1 MFQESAPHPPPHAG
15 DGRPGDAPG
24 PAGGPPATDRRL
36 VRVGWFDLQVEL
48 RAGDPWRTPLLMFG
62 GIGAALDVLGPL
74 VDAIDADVPVIRVD
88 VPGIGGS
95 PAAVPLPIPVLAGL
109 MSELLDT
116 LGHPEV
122 DVLGYSWGGAL
133 AQQFALQHA
142 VRCRRLI
149 LMSTNTGA
157 VSVLPQPSVL
167 ASLLIP
173 RSVPDAGAAARLDGL
188 TLHED
193 LRTAI
198 AGAAGGGAGTGTG
211 WWGYLTQLGALMAWS
226 SLPFLPFLTQETL
239 VISGADDPI
248 VPLVNARVLAET
260 IPRATLAVVPGGHFG
275 IVHEAPDLGARISRF
290 LA

>member
-1 MFQESAPHPPPHAG
+1 MFQESVPCPPP
-15 DGRPGDAPG
+15 
-24 PAGGPPATDRRL
+24 PAGGGRPSDAGRPHGDVPAPVRRL
-36 VRVGWFDLQVEL
+36 VRVGWFDLQVEI
-48 RAGDPWRTPLLMFG
+48 RAGAPGRTPLLMFG

-116 LGHPEV
+116 LEYGEV

-133 AQQFALQHA
+133 AQQFAVQHA
-142 VRCRRLI
+142 VRCRRLV

-157 VSVLPQPSVL
+157 ISVLPQPSVL
-167 ASLLIP
+167 ASLLVP
-173 RSVPDAGAAARLDGL
+173 RRVEDAAAAARLDDAV
-188 TLHED
+188 LHED

-198 AGAAGGGAGTGTG
+198 AGAVGGDAGARTG

-226 SLPFLPFLTQETL
+226 SLPFLPLLTQETL
-239 VISGADDPI
+239 IISGADDPI
-248 VPLVNARVLAET
+248 VPIANARVLAET

-290 LA
+290 LS